1 MSKKLVSGFI
11 ALAIMIGGGAAI
23 MSTSNETHA
32 CEECDT
38 SNLNRKC
45 KCGSSRLFAKKE
57 EYVKGELRTYW
68 KCEDC
73 SHSFV
78 TARRKGKEVV
88 LQKHEL

>member
-32 CEECDT
+32 CEKCDT
-38 SNLNRKC
+38 NDASRKC
-45 KCGSSRLFAKKE
+45 KCGSSKLFCKKN
-57 EYVKGELRTYW
+57 EYVKGELRSYW
-68 KCEDC
+68 KCEKC
-73 SHSFV
+73 GHKFV